1 MLPLAYTESVELK
14 NHLKTIDTLR
24 RDILSVPISP
34 TVELKLKWEAR
45 ATRIHSS
52 LSLSHSLFSRG
63 QVVKILATQTK
74 HLPTDY
80 SDIIYYKHALE
91 YIEEHFTA
99 NTKPATMNTIIALSA
114 IVLNRTAD
122 ALTSSMSS
130 ASGPIKTLLEYLEN
144 QSDHPVIQAGI
155 AQCIL
160 STSAP
165 IPGDSGVIARL
176 MGSLYLAKYGYD
188 IRGLL
193 TVEKQWITRQTSYEL
208 ALASLAR
215 EGNLNLWLLYFAQT
229 MEENYRERLE
239 DLTGSRF
246 RPELPSSYWELN
258 DRQKGILEHLADP
271 ASSMTNRKVQ
281 KIFGVSQ
288 ITASRDLSHLAL
300 LGLIFPHGKGRS
312 VTYTRA

>member
-14 NHLKTIDTLR
+14 NHLKVIDSLR
-24 RDILSVPISP
+24 RDILSAPVSP
-34 TVELKLKWEAR
+34 KVELKLRWEAK

-52 LSLSHSLFSRG
+52 LALSHNLFSRG

-74 HLPTDY
+74 HLPSDY
-80 SDIIYYKHALE
+80 SDVIYYKHALD

-99 NTKPATMNTIIALSA
+99 NPRPTTINTVIAVSAIAL
-114 IVLNRTAD
+114 NQQAD
-122 ALTSSMSS
+122 ALTSSMSD
-130 ASGPIKTLLEYLEN
+130 ASGPIRTLLEYLEN

-188 IRGLL
+188 LRGLI

-208 ALASLAR
+208 ALASLSR
-215 EGNLNLWLLYFAQT
+215 EGNLNLWLLYFTQT
-229 MEENYRERLE
+229 LEENYRERFE
-239 DLTGSRF
+239 DLTKSRF
-246 RPELPSSYWELN
+246 RPELPSSFWELN
-258 DRQKGILEHLADP
+258 DRQKGVLEHLSDP

-288 ITASRDLSHLAL
+288 ITASRDLSRLAL

-312 VTYTRA
+312 ITYTRA